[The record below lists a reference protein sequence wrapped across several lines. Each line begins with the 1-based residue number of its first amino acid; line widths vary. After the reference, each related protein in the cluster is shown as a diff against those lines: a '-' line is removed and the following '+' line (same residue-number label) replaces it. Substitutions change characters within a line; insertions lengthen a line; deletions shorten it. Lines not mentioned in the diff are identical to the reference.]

1 MADLHDEPHTLPE
14 VGELDGE
21 AQADPFNPYTPRTAE
36 EAAEA
41 AEAAAQAAAEAARAV
56 PDGEEPED
64 TPLERARALLAAH
77 PVADGYSGLPAA
89 LRQLPWC
96 DLQLGESAVD
106 TDVPRLRRGNVGA
119 LLWSLHLPHGVV
131 ADRAVGATLEQLDL
145 VRSVI
150 DAHPEGLRLARSAGQ
165 IIDARNCGRVAV
177 VLGPATAAALDDS
190 LGVLRVLHSL
200 GLRVLTLAGTTWA
213 GEAGLTRFGEEVVRE
228 MNRLGVLADLSGAS
242 DPTIGRVLTLSK
254 TPVLCTRSAARA
266 LHPHPANLSDELLAG
281 LGAAKGL
288 CLVPLT
294 AEQTGPGL
302 RDVADHLDHVRA
314 IAGPACVG
322 LSGTYDSGAAH
333 PQGLTDTSGYPHLI
347 AELLRRGWPETD
359 ITLLTWGN
367 VQRVLRTADFT
378 ARAAQERREP
388 STARIA
394 ELDG

>member
-14 VGELDGE
+14 VGELDDE
-21 AQADPFNPYTPRTAE
+21 AQAPPVTPDARLTAE
-36 EAAEA
+36 GTTRDGQDLAD
-41 AEAAAQAAAEAARAV
+41 AV
-56 PDGEEPED
+56 G

-77 PVADGYSGLPAA
+77 PVADGYSGLPWAP
-89 LRQLPWC
+89 RHLPWY
-96 DLQLGESAVD
+96 DLQLGESAVA
-106 TDVPRLRRGNVGA
+106 TDVPRLREGHVGA
-119 LLWSLHLPHGVV
+119 LLWSLHLPEGL
-131 ADRAVGATLEQLDL
+131 AAGRAVGATLEQLDL

-150 DAHPEGLRLARSAGQ
+150 AAHPEGLRLARSAGQ
-165 IIDARNCGRVAV
+165 VIDARNCGRVAV

-190 LGVLRVLHSL
+190 LSILRVLHSL
-200 GLRVLTLAGTTWA
+200 GVRVLTLGGTSWA

-242 DPTIGRVLTLSK
+242 DATVGRVLALSK

-266 LHPHPANLSDELLAG
+266 LRPHPDNLPDDLLAG

-294 AEQTGPGL
+294 SEQTGPSL

-314 IAGPACVG
+314 VAGPGCVG
-322 LSGTYDSGAAH
+322 LSGAHDSGAAH
-333 PQGLTDTSGYPHLI
+333 PQGLTDACGYPHLI
-347 AELLRRGWPETD
+347 AELLDRGWPKTD

-378 ARAAQERREP
+378 ARAVQDRRMP
-388 STARIA
+388 STARIE

>member
-14 VGELDGE
+14 VGELDDE
-21 AQADPFNPYTPRTAE
+21 AQAAPFSPYAPLTAE
-36 EAAEA
+36 EAAEV
-41 AEAAAQAAAEAARAV
+41 AEAVQAAH
-56 PDGEEPED
+56 EPES
-64 TPLERARALLAAH
+64 TPLERARALLATH
-77 PVADGYSGLPAA
+77 PVADGYSGLPSA
-89 LRQLPWC
+89 LRHLPC
-96 DLQLGESAVD
+96 YDLQLGESAVD

-119 LLWSLHLPHGVV
+119 LLWSLHLPEGLV

-145 VRSVI
+145 ARSVI
-150 DAHPEGLRLARSAGQ
+150 AAHPEGLRLARSAGQ

-190 LGVLRVLHSL
+190 LGILRVLHSL
-200 GLRVLTLAGTTWA
+200 GLRVLTLTGTSWAG

-228 MNRLGVLADLSGAS
+228 MNRLGVLADLSGAC
-242 DPTIGRVLTLSK
+242 DLTVGRVLTLSK

-266 LHPHPANLSDELLAG
+266 LRPHPANLSDELLAG
-281 LGAAKGL
+281 LGEARGL

-314 IAGPACVG
+314 MAGPACVG
-322 LSGTYDSGAAH
+322 LSGLYDSGAAH
-333 PQGLTDTSGYPHLI
+333 PQGLADASGYPHLI

-359 ITLLTWGN
+359 IALLTWGN

-378 ARAAQERREP
+378 ARAAQDRREP
-388 STARIA
+388 STVRIA